1 MTSPLPVWFSEEHIC
16 VQVGHE
22 ILRFPASEPSHFACW
37 LRSRASREEG
47 DAQAREERKAAVASR
62 TAEWNAAMARKRKE
76 VRAAAEKLER
86 DKEIKRQKAKR
97 STKIEE
103 FFKEM
108 GL

>member
-1 MTSPLPVWFSEEHIC
+1 MTSPLPVWFSDECIC

-22 ILRFPASEPSHFACW
+22 IIRFPASEPSRFACW
-37 LRSRASREEG
+37 LRSRHDREEG
-47 DAQAREERKAAVASR
+47 DALAAADRRAAIASR
-62 TAEWNAAMARKRKE
+62 TSEWNAAMARKRKE

-97 STKIEE
+97 STKIEQ
-103 FFKEM
+103 FFKEL